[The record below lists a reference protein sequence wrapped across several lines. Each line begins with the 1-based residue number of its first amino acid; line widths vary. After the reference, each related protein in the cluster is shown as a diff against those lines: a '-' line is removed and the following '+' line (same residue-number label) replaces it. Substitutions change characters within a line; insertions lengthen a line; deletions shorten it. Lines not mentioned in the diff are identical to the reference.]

1 MRIISGKARGL
12 KLKTPRGMSTRPT
25 ADRIKESL
33 FNILNNMLDFD
44 GKNVLDLFAGT
55 GALGLESLSR
65 GAASAVFVD
74 RSSADCIED
83 NFNRSHLENA
93 EILRADVFR
102 VLERMSDRQFD
113 LIFADPPYHFGIAQR
128 ILRAVSEKNLLA
140 EGGLLILELG
150 VDEAELSSPTLE
162 KIRRIEYGH
171 TTAIEIFGRL
181 Q

>member
-33 FNILNNMLDFD
+33 FNILNNMIDFD

-55 GALGLESLSR
+55 GALGLEALSR

-83 NFNRSHLENA
+83 NFNRSHLENV
-93 EILRADVFR
+93 EILRAEVFR
-102 VLERMSDRQFD
+102 ALERMSDRQFD
-113 LIFADPPYHFGIAQR
+113 LVFADPPYHFGIAQR
-128 ILRAVSEKNLLA
+128 ILSAVSEKNLLA

-150 VDEAELSSPTLE
+150 VDEAELSSTTLE
-162 KIRRIEYGH
+162 KIRRAEYGH
-171 TTAIEIFGRL
+171 TTAIEIFGRM